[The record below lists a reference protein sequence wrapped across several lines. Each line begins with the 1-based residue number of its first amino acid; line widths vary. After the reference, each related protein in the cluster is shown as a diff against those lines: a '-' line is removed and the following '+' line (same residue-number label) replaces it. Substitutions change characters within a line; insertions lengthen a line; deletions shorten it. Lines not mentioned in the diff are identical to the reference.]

1 MRRAT
6 EAATTTTTTTDERLT
21 DDVRSRVFFTTRAGP
36 HKSRECLPLCL
47 ILRNRLKYAL
57 TYKEVTTILM
67 QRCVKVDGK
76 IRLDKCYPCG
86 IMGTLFFVA
95 IYRRGRVG
103 RRRATSD
110 ARMGR
115 WRQKTLAGRDARL
128 EEEALRWNIHPTIAR
143 RGTGFE
149 QLTDDC
155 VFSSSF
161 YFAQTSSPL
170 RRATNTSA

>member
-1 MRRAT
+1 MARGLKKHLK
-6 EAATTTTTTTDERLT
+6 RLNAPKHWML
-21 DDVRSRVFFTTRAGP
+21 DKLGGVFAPKPSTGP

-115 WRQKTLAGRDARL
+115 WRQKTLARAGR
-128 EEEALRWNIHPTIAR
+128 ALGG
-143 RGTGFE
+143 RG
-149 QLTDDC
+149 
-155 VFSSSF
+155 SSMEYPSNHR
-161 YFAQTSSPL
+161 ASWDPI
-170 RRATNTSA
+170 RATD

>member
-6 EAATTTTTTTDERLT
+6 EAATTTTTTTTDERLT

-115 WRQKTLAGRDARL
+115 WRQKTLARAGR
-128 EEEALRWNIHPTIAR
+128 ALGG
-143 RGTGFE
+143 RG
-149 QLTDDC
+149 
-155 VFSSSF
+155 SSMEYPSNHR
-161 YFAQTSSPL
+161 ASWDPI
-170 RRATNTSA
+170 RATD